1 MNRAAALALALLL
14 LPLSSCGGDDDDKE
28 TELTVLAASSLT
40 GVFEE
45 LAMQFEDEHDGVKV
59 TLSFGS
65 STTLAEQATQG
76 APGDVLATADEKS
89 ITVAKDGDALSA
101 DPAAFATNEMVLVVP
116 ADNPGDI
123 SSLADLAGTDFVR
136 CVDDAPCGRV
146 ALALALSEA
155 NNLTADPASLEVD
168 VKAVLAKVTSGEA
181 DAGFVYATD
190 AAAAGDEVKVIPIE
204 HSDEQLTTYFIAP
217 LEQSGD
223 EGLATDWIELVQSD
237 AGLKVLADAEFGTP

>member
-1 MNRAAALALALLL
+1 MLRAALALALLL
-14 LPLSSCGGDDDDKE
+14 PLTSCGGDDGNDQG

-40 GVFEE
+40 GAFEE
-45 LAMQFEDEHDGVKV
+45 LANEFEDDHDGVNV

-65 STTLAEQATQG
+65 SSTLAEQATQG

-89 ITVAKDGDALSA
+89 MTVAQDGDALSA

-116 ADNPGDI
+116 ADNPADI
-123 SSLADLAGTDFVR
+123 RSLADLAGADFVR

-146 ALALALSEA
+146 ALALTEA
-155 NNLTADPASLEVD
+155 NNLTAEPASLEVD

-181 DAGFVYATD
+181 DAGFVYRTD
-190 AAAAGDEVKVIPIE
+190 AAAAGDEVKVIPVE
-204 HSDEQLTTYFIAP
+204 HSNQELTTYYIAP

-223 EGLATDWIELVQSD
+223 EELAKDWIELVQSE
-237 AGLKVLADAEFGTP
+237 AGRKVLSDAEFGAP